1 MLKEAIEEFRKENS
15 HSNASLIL
23 KEVKP
28 FAVNYY
34 TEKYGEKSQM
44 PVLMHLFTVC
54 YKSSLIEC
62 DGTDEFIK
70 LMNEFSKKYE
80 DSASCADAFIEKMKT
95 CIDELYK
102 KLVLVRK

>member
-44 PVLMHLFTVC
+44 PVLMHLFTLRC
-54 YKSSLIEC
+54 ATSLH
-62 DGTDEFIK
+62 
-70 LMNEFSKKYE
+70 
-80 DSASCADAFIEKMKT
+80 
-95 CIDELYK
+95 
-102 KLVLVRK
+102 